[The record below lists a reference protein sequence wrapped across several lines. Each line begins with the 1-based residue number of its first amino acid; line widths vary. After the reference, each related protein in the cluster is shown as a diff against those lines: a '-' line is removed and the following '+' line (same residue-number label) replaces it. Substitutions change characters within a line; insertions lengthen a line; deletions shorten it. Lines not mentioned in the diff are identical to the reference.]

1 MYDIWFS
8 YYGECITL
16 CAWGI
21 LLVLVRRVLFGRLYK
36 DAVLGCSGKGAMVRQ
51 MTLKFEKSYELKVGI
66 PDRKTF
72 VKKYM
77 CHEKR
82 FGIRLIRWRSL
93 PERWSG
99 LILCAGFVEAV
110 LLSFLEYR
118 ASVCINRFLAAAAAA
133 ALVRTAILWFEADSL
148 WELSEICL
156 LDYVS
161 NSLYPRQMHSYEG
174 FEPEAAQP
182 VTAVSAESV
191 QEADDEAARQSEMTE
206 KKARAETEKKIR
218 AETEEKAVAA
228 QPPADKEK
236 KEAKNLEDRLLKR
249 EEEQIFQEVITKL
262 FGQPT

>member
-8 YYGECITL
+8 YYGECIAL

-36 DAVLGCSGKGAMVRQ
+36 DAVLGCSGKGAMLRQ

-72 VKKYM
+72 VRKYM

-93 PERWSG
+93 PERWSS

-118 ASVCINRFLAAAAAA
+118 ASICINRFLAAAAAA

-174 FEPEAAQP
+174 FEEEAAQP
-182 VTAVSAESV
+182 VAAVSAESV
-191 QEADDEAARQSEMTE
+191 QEAAGEAAIQTEMTE
-206 KKARAETEKKIR
+206 KKERAETEKK
-218 AETEEKAVAA
+218 AVAA
-228 QPPADKEK
+228 QPAEDKEK
-236 KEAKNLEDRLLKR
+236 KEVKNLEDRLLKR

-262 FGQPT
+262 FGQAT